1 MQDIDKDIIKKIH
14 EENLSDPVN
23 ERILIAALIC
33 SLAKEFANELVIV
46 GGSAVEFYTAASYM
60 TKDIDFIAKDDF
72 QIAKIMT
79 SLGFSIGEGYTWFHP
94 DTSVVVEFPKP
105 PLLGDISR
113 VTEVKTEYG
122 VAEIIGVE
130 DIILDRL
137 KGREFWQDN
146 NELPQMMI
154 YSHYDSIDFVY
165 LRKQAE
171 YELVSD
177 VLEKAI
183 ADVEEYKAG
192 RYPYLR
198 DNFYSD
204 KVIEAKIVDA
214 LEYDVPLDKIIKRL
228 SKDAQVKGISVD
240 ERRVYLEAIIKSSK
254 EIQELL
260 LESSLCD

>member
-1 MQDIDKDIIKKIH
+1 M
-14 EENLSDPVN
+14 
-23 ERILIAALIC
+23 
-33 SLAKEFANELVIV
+33 AKEFANELVIV

-94 DTSVVVEFPKP
+94 DISVVVEFPKP
-105 PLLGDISR
+105 PLIGDISR

-146 NELPQMMI
+146 NELPEMMI
-154 YSHYDSIDFVY
+154 YSHYESIDFVY

-183 ADVEEYKAG
+183 ADVEDYKAG
-192 RYPYLR
+192 KSPYLR
-198 DNFYSD
+198 NNFYSD
-204 KVIEAKIVDA
+204 KVVEAKIVDA
-214 LEYDVPLDKIIKRL
+214 LEYDVPLDKIIRRL
-228 SKDAQVKGISVD
+228 SNDAQVKGISVD
-240 ERRVYLEAIIKSSK
+240 ERKIYLEAIIKSSK

-260 LESSLCD
+260 LESSLCY

>member
-1 MQDIDKDIIKKIH
+1 
-14 EENLSDPVN
+14 
-23 ERILIAALIC
+23 
-33 SLAKEFANELVIV
+33 
-46 GGSAVEFYTAASYM
+46 M

-146 NELPQMMI
+146 NEIPEMMI
-154 YSHYDSIDFVY
+154 YSHYESIDFVY

-183 ADVEEYKAG
+183 ADVEDYKAG
-192 RYPYLR
+192 KSPYLR
-198 DNFYSD
+198 NNFYSD
-204 KVIEAKIVDA
+204 KVVEAKIVDA
-214 LEYDVPLDKIIKRL
+214 LEYDVPLDKIIRRL
-228 SKDAQVKGISVD
+228 SNDAQVKGISVD
-240 ERRVYLEAIIKSSK
+240 ERKIYLEAIIKYSK

>member
-1 MQDIDKDIIKKIH
+1 
-14 EENLSDPVN
+14 
-23 ERILIAALIC
+23 
-33 SLAKEFANELVIV
+33 
-46 GGSAVEFYTAASYM
+46 M

-94 DTSVVVEFPKP
+94 DISVVVEFPKP

-146 NELPQMMI
+146 NELPEMMI
-154 YSHYDSIDFVY
+154 YSHYESIDFVY

-183 ADVEEYKAG
+183 ADVEDYKAG
-192 RYPYLR
+192 KSPYLR
-198 DNFYSD
+198 NNFYSD
-204 KVIEAKIVDA
+204 KVVEAKIVDA
-214 LEYDVPLDKIIKRL
+214 LEYDVPLDKIIRRL
-228 SKDAQVKGISVD
+228 SNDAQVKGISVD
-240 ERRVYLEAIIKSSK
+240 ERKIYLEAIIKSSK

-260 LESSLCD
+260 LESSLCY

>member
-1 MQDIDKDIIKKIH
+1 M
-14 EENLSDPVN
+14 
-23 ERILIAALIC
+23 
-33 SLAKEFANELVIV
+33 
-46 GGSAVEFYTAASYM
+46 EFYTAASYM

-146 NELPQMMI
+146 NELPKMMI

-192 RYPYLR
+192 RSPYLR

>member
-1 MQDIDKDIIKKIH
+1 
-14 EENLSDPVN
+14 
-23 ERILIAALIC
+23 
-33 SLAKEFANELVIV
+33 
-46 GGSAVEFYTAASYM
+46 M

-79 SLGFSIGEGYTWFHP
+79 SLGFSIGEGYKWFHP
-94 DTSVVVEFPKP
+94 NTSVVVEFPKP

-146 NELPQMMI
+146 NELPEMMI
-154 YSHYDSIDFVY
+154 YSHYESIDFVY

-183 ADVEEYKAG
+183 ADVEDYKAG
-192 RYPYLR
+192 KSPYLR
-198 DNFYSD
+198 NNFYSD
-204 KVIEAKIVDA
+204 KVVEAKIVDA
-214 LEYDVPLDKIIKRL
+214 LEYDVPLDKIIRRL
-228 SKDAQVKGISVD
+228 SNDAQVKGISVD
-240 ERRVYLEAIIKSSK
+240 ERKIYLEAIIKSSK

>member
-1 MQDIDKDIIKKIH
+1 M
-14 EENLSDPVN
+14 
-23 ERILIAALIC
+23 A
-33 SLAKEFANELVIV
+33 
-46 GGSAVEFYTAASYM
+46 
-60 TKDIDFIAKDDF
+60 KDIDFIAKDDF

-146 NELPQMMI
+146 NEIPEMMI
-154 YSHYDSIDFVY
+154 YSHYESIDFVY

-183 ADVEEYKAG
+183 ADVEYYKAG
-192 RYPYLR
+192 KSPYLR
-198 DNFYSD
+198 NNFYSD
-204 KVIEAKIVDA
+204 KVVEAKIVDA
-214 LEYDVPLDKIIKRL
+214 LEYDVPLDKIIRRL
-228 SKDAQVKGISVD
+228 SNDAQVKGISVD
-240 ERRVYLEAIIKSSK
+240 ERKIYLEAIIKSSK

-260 LESSLCD
+260 LESSLCY

>member
-1 MQDIDKDIIKKIH
+1 
-14 EENLSDPVN
+14 
-23 ERILIAALIC
+23 
-33 SLAKEFANELVIV
+33 
-46 GGSAVEFYTAASYM
+46 M

-94 DTSVVVEFPKP
+94 DISVVVEFPKP

-146 NELPQMMI
+146 NELPEMMI
-154 YSHYDSIDFVY
+154 YSHYESIDFVY

-183 ADVEEYKAG
+183 ADVEDYKAG
-192 RYPYLR
+192 KSPYLR
-198 DNFYSD
+198 NNFYSD
-204 KVIEAKIVDA
+204 KVVEAKIVDA
-214 LEYDVPLDKIIKRL
+214 LEYDVPLDKIIRRL
-228 SKDAQVKGISVD
+228 SNDAQVKGVSVD
-240 ERRVYLEAIIKSSK
+240 ERKIYLEAIIKSSK

>member
-1 MQDIDKDIIKKIH
+1 MQDIDKNIIKRIH

-23 ERILIAALIC
+23 ERILIAAIIC
-33 SLAKEFANELVIV
+33 SLAKEFANELVVV

-72 QIAKIMT
+72 QISKIMT

-105 PLLGDISR
+105 PLLGDVSR
-113 VTEVKTEYG
+113 LTKVKTEYG

-146 NELPQMMI
+146 NELPEMMI
-154 YSHYDSIDFVY
+154 YSHYDSIDFAY

-171 YELVSD
+171 FELISD

-183 ADVEEYKAG
+183 ADVEAYNAG
-192 RYPYLR
+192 RSPYLR

-214 LEYDVPLDKIIKRL
+214 LEYDVPLERIISRL
-228 SKDAQVKGISVD
+228 SNDNQVRGFSID
-240 ERRVYLEAIIKSSK
+240 EKTSYLTSIIKSSK

-260 LESSLCD
+260 SE

>member
-1 MQDIDKDIIKKIH
+1 MQDIDKNIIKRIH

-23 ERILIAALIC
+23 ERILIAAIIC
-33 SLAKEFANELVIV
+33 SLAKEFANELVVI

-72 QIAKIMT
+72 QI
-79 SLGFSIGEGYTWFHP
+79 
-94 DTSVVVEFPKP
+94 SVVVEFPKP
-105 PLLGDISR
+105 PLLGDVSR
-113 VTEVKTEYG
+113 LTKVKTEYG

-146 NELPQMMI
+146 NELPEMMI
-154 YSHYDSIDFVY
+154 YSHYDSIDFAY

-171 YELVSD
+171 FELISD

-183 ADVEEYKAG
+183 ADVEAYKAG
-192 RYPYLR
+192 RSPYLR

-214 LEYDVPLDKIIKRL
+214 LEYDVPLERIISRL
-228 SKDAQVKGISVD
+228 SNDNQVRGFSID
-240 ERRVYLEAIIKSSK
+240 EKTSYLTSIIKSSK

-260 LESSLCD
+260 SE

>member
-1 MQDIDKDIIKKIH
+1 
-14 EENLSDPVN
+14 
-23 ERILIAALIC
+23 
-33 SLAKEFANELVIV
+33 
-46 GGSAVEFYTAASYM
+46 M

-146 NELPQMMI
+146 NEIPEMMI
-154 YSHYDSIDFVY
+154 YSHYESIDFVY

-183 ADVEEYKAG
+183 ADVEYYKAG
-192 RYPYLR
+192 KSPYLR
-198 DNFYSD
+198 NNFYSD
-204 KVIEAKIVDA
+204 KVVEAKIVDA
-214 LEYDVPLDKIIKRL
+214 LEYDVPLDKIIRRL
-228 SKDAQVKGISVD
+228 SNDAQVKGISVD
-240 ERRVYLEAIIKSSK
+240 ERKIYLEAIIKSSK

-260 LESSLCD
+260 LESSLCY

>member
-1 MQDIDKDIIKKIH
+1 M
-14 EENLSDPVN
+14 
-23 ERILIAALIC
+23 
-33 SLAKEFANELVIV
+33 AKEFANELVIV

-146 NELPQMMI
+146 NELPKMMI

-192 RYPYLR
+192 RSPYLR

>member
-1 MQDIDKDIIKKIH
+1 M
-14 EENLSDPVN
+14 
-23 ERILIAALIC
+23 A
-33 SLAKEFANELVIV
+33 
-46 GGSAVEFYTAASYM
+46 
-60 TKDIDFIAKDDF
+60 KDIDFIAKDDF

-146 NELPQMMI
+146 NEIPEMMI
-154 YSHYDSIDFVY
+154 YSHYESIDFVY

-183 ADVEEYKAG
+183 ADVEYYKAG
-192 RYPYLR
+192 KSPYLR
-198 DNFYSD
+198 NNFYSD
-204 KVIEAKIVDA
+204 KVVEAKIVDA
-214 LEYDVPLDKIIKRL
+214 LEYDVPLDKIIRRL
-228 SKDAQVKGISVD
+228 SNDAQVKGISVD
-240 ERRVYLEAIIKSSK
+240 ERKIYLEAIIKSSK

>member
-1 MQDIDKDIIKKIH
+1 
-14 EENLSDPVN
+14 
-23 ERILIAALIC
+23 
-33 SLAKEFANELVIV
+33 
-46 GGSAVEFYTAASYM
+46 M

-94 DTSVVVEFPKP
+94 DISVVVEFPKP

-146 NELPQMMI
+146 NEIPEMMI
-154 YSHYDSIDFVY
+154 YSHYESIDFVY

-183 ADVEEYKAG
+183 ADVEYYKAG
-192 RYPYLR
+192 KSPYLR
-198 DNFYSD
+198 NNFYSD
-204 KVIEAKIVDA
+204 KVVEAKIVDA
-214 LEYDVPLDKIIKRL
+214 LEYDVPLDKIIRRL
-228 SKDAQVKGISVD
+228 SNDAQVKGISVD
-240 ERRVYLEAIIKSSK
+240 ERKIYLEAIIKSSK

>member
-1 MQDIDKDIIKKIH
+1 
-14 EENLSDPVN
+14 
-23 ERILIAALIC
+23 
-33 SLAKEFANELVIV
+33 
-46 GGSAVEFYTAASYM
+46 M

-94 DTSVVVEFPKP
+94 DISVVVEFPKP
-105 PLLGDISR
+105 PLIGDISR

-146 NELPQMMI
+146 NELPEMMI
-154 YSHYDSIDFVY
+154 YSHYESIDFVY

-183 ADVEEYKAG
+183 ADVEDYKAG
-192 RYPYLR
+192 KSPYLR
-198 DNFYSD
+198 NNFYSD
-204 KVIEAKIVDA
+204 KVVEAKIVDA
-214 LEYDVPLDKIIKRL
+214 LEYDVPLDKIIRRL
-228 SKDAQVKGISVD
+228 SNDAQVKGISVD
-240 ERRVYLEAIIKSSK
+240 ERKIYLEAIIKSSK

>member
-1 MQDIDKDIIKKIH
+1 
-14 EENLSDPVN
+14 
-23 ERILIAALIC
+23 
-33 SLAKEFANELVIV
+33 
-46 GGSAVEFYTAASYM
+46 M
-60 TKDIDFIAKDDF
+60 TKDIDFIAKNDF

-146 NELPQMMI
+146 NEIPEMMI
-154 YSHYDSIDFVY
+154 YSHYESIDFVY

-183 ADVEEYKAG
+183 ADVEYYKAG
-192 RYPYLR
+192 KSPYLR
-198 DNFYSD
+198 NNFYSD
-204 KVIEAKIVDA
+204 KVVEAKIVDA
-214 LEYDVPLDKIIKRL
+214 LEYDVPLDKIIRRL
-228 SKDAQVKGISVD
+228 SNDAQVKGISVD
-240 ERRVYLEAIIKSSK
+240 ERKIYLEAIIKSSK

>member
-1 MQDIDKDIIKKIH
+1 
-14 EENLSDPVN
+14 
-23 ERILIAALIC
+23 
-33 SLAKEFANELVIV
+33 
-46 GGSAVEFYTAASYM
+46 M
-60 TKDIDFIAKDDF
+60 TKYIDFIAKDDF

-146 NELPQMMI
+146 NEIPEMMI
-154 YSHYDSIDFVY
+154 YSHYESIDFVY

-183 ADVEEYKAG
+183 ADVEYYKAG
-192 RYPYLR
+192 KSPYLR
-198 DNFYSD
+198 NNFYSD
-204 KVIEAKIVDA
+204 KVVEAKIVDA
-214 LEYDVPLDKIIKRL
+214 LEYDVPLDKIIRRL
-228 SKDAQVKGISVD
+228 SNDAQVKGISVD
-240 ERRVYLEAIIKSSK
+240 ERKIYLEAIIKSSK

>member
-1 MQDIDKDIIKKIH
+1 
-14 EENLSDPVN
+14 
-23 ERILIAALIC
+23 
-33 SLAKEFANELVIV
+33 
-46 GGSAVEFYTAASYM
+46 M

-79 SLGFSIGEGYTWFHP
+79 SLGFSIGEGYTWFHS
-94 DTSVVVEFPKP
+94 DISVVVEFPKP

-146 NELPQMMI
+146 NELPEMMI
-154 YSHYDSIDFVY
+154 YSHYESIDFVY

-183 ADVEEYKAG
+183 ADVEDYKAG
-192 RYPYLR
+192 KSPYLR
-198 DNFYSD
+198 NNFYSD
-204 KVIEAKIVDA
+204 KVVEAKIVDA
-214 LEYDVPLDKIIKRL
+214 LEYDVPLDKIIRRL
-228 SKDAQVKGISVD
+228 SNDAQVKGVSVD
-240 ERRVYLEAIIKSSK
+240 ERKIYLEAIIKSSK

>member
-1 MQDIDKDIIKKIH
+1 MQDIDKNIIKKIH

-23 ERILIAALIC
+23 KRILIAALIC

-60 TKDIDFIAKDDF
+60 TKYIDFIAKDDF

-79 SLGFSIGEGYTWFHP
+79 SLGFSIGEGYTWFHS
-94 DTSVVVEFPKP
+94 DISVVVEFPKP

-146 NELPQMMI
+146 NEIPEMMI
-154 YSHYDSIDFVY
+154 YSHYESIDFVY

-183 ADVEEYKAG
+183 ADVEYYKAG
-192 RYPYLR
+192 KSPYLR
-198 DNFYSD
+198 NNFYSD
-204 KVIEAKIVDA
+204 KVVEAKIVDA
-214 LEYDVPLDKIIKRL
+214 LEYDVPLDKIIRRL
-228 SKDAQVKGISVD
+228 SNDAQVKGISVD
-240 ERRVYLEAIIKSSK
+240 ERKIYLEAIIKSSK

>member
-1 MQDIDKDIIKKIH
+1 
-14 EENLSDPVN
+14 
-23 ERILIAALIC
+23 
-33 SLAKEFANELVIV
+33 
-46 GGSAVEFYTAASYM
+46 M

-94 DTSVVVEFPKP
+94 DISVVVEFPKP

-146 NELPQMMI
+146 NELPEMMI
-154 YSHYDSIDFVY
+154 YSHYESIDFVY

-183 ADVEEYKAG
+183 ADVEDYKAG
-192 RYPYLR
+192 KSPYLR
-198 DNFYSD
+198 NNFYSD
-204 KVIEAKIVDA
+204 KVVEAKIVDA
-214 LEYDVPLDKIIKRL
+214 LEYDVPLDKIIRRL
-228 SKDAQVKGISVD
+228 SNDAQVKGISVD
-240 ERRVYLEAIIKSSK
+240 ERKIYLEAIIKSSK

>member
-1 MQDIDKDIIKKIH
+1 
-14 EENLSDPVN
+14 
-23 ERILIAALIC
+23 
-33 SLAKEFANELVIV
+33 
-46 GGSAVEFYTAASYM
+46 M

-94 DTSVVVEFPKP
+94 DISVVVEFPKP
-105 PLLGDISR
+105 PLIGDISR

-146 NELPQMMI
+146 NELPEMMI
-154 YSHYDSIDFVY
+154 YSHYESIDFVY

-183 ADVEEYKAG
+183 ADVEDYKAG
-192 RYPYLR
+192 KSPYLR
-198 DNFYSD
+198 NNFYSD
-204 KVIEAKIVDA
+204 KVVEAKIVDA
-214 LEYDVPLDKIIKRL
+214 LEYDVPLDKIIRRL
-228 SKDAQVKGISVD
+228 SNDAQVKGISVD
-240 ERRVYLEAIIKSSK
+240 ERKIYLEAIIKSSK

-260 LESSLCD
+260 LESSLCY

>member
-1 MQDIDKDIIKKIH
+1 
-14 EENLSDPVN
+14 
-23 ERILIAALIC
+23 
-33 SLAKEFANELVIV
+33 
-46 GGSAVEFYTAASYM
+46 M

-146 NELPQMMI
+146 NELPEMMI
-154 YSHYDSIDFVY
+154 YSHYESIDFVY

-183 ADVEEYKAG
+183 ADVEDYKAG
-192 RYPYLR
+192 KSPYLR
-198 DNFYSD
+198 NNFYSD
-204 KVIEAKIVDA
+204 KVVEAKIVDA
-214 LEYDVPLDKIIKRL
+214 LEYDVPLDKIIRRL
-228 SKDAQVKGISVD
+228 SNDAQVKGVSVD
-240 ERRVYLEAIIKSSK
+240 ERKIYLEAIIKSSK

>member
-1 MQDIDKDIIKKIH
+1 
-14 EENLSDPVN
+14 
-23 ERILIAALIC
+23 
-33 SLAKEFANELVIV
+33 
-46 GGSAVEFYTAASYM
+46 
-60 TKDIDFIAKDDF
+60 
-72 QIAKIMT
+72 MT

-146 NELPQMMI
+146 NELPEMMI
-154 YSHYDSIDFVY
+154 YSHYESIDFVY

-183 ADVEEYKAG
+183 ADVEDYKAG
-192 RYPYLR
+192 KSPYLR
-198 DNFYSD
+198 NNFYSD
-204 KVIEAKIVDA
+204 KVVEAKIVDA
-214 LEYDVPLDKIIKRL
+214 LEYDVPLDKIIRRL
-228 SKDAQVKGISVD
+228 SNDAQVKGISVD
-240 ERRVYLEAIIKSSK
+240 ERKIYLEAIIKSSK